1 MPQLFSSKFS
11 TDTHIQQASISIKI
25 LVEIVEVDNIYQL
38 DKHVQ
43 NAQMTG
49 KFSPYKSD
57 NLRPPFIQ
65 LAHIKREKAF

>member
-1 MPQLFSSKFS
+1 MLECTYFETS
-11 TDTHIQQASISIKI
+11 TP
-25 LVEIVEVDNIYQL
+25 
-38 DKHVQ
+38 
-43 NAQMTG
+43 AQMTR